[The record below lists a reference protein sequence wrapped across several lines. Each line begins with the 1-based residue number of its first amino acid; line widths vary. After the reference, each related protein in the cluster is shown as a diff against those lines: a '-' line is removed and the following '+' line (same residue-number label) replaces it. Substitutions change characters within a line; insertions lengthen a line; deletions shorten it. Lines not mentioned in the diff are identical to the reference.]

1 MEKITGN
8 VSKFNESRQVVS
20 NIRLLAQSLV
30 DRRVHPDDYNAGK
43 MKNELISEY
52 NRIKVIQIHDFLRKL
67 KGNQLIRLKNFL
79 NIRTR
84 DNSNLKNTIAT
95 FNYKK
100 LDKIY
105 NYLLQLSK
113 NELTLKNPKGKS
125 KKIRMKMGPN
135 RKTRKRR
142 KKH

>member
-8 VSKFNESRQVVS
+8 VSKFNESLQVVS

-30 DRRVHPDDYNAGK
+30 DRLVHPDDYNASK
-43 MKNELISEY
+43 MKSELIIEY
-52 NRIKVIQIHDFLRKL
+52 NRVKIIQINDLLDKL
-67 KGNQLIRLKNFL
+67 KKNQLIQLKNFL

-84 DNSNLKNTIAT
+84 NNSNLKNIIVSY
-95 FNYKK
+95 NYKK

-113 NELTLKNPKGKS
+113 NDLTLKNPKGKS
-125 KKIRMKMGPN
+125 KKIRMKMGPH
-135 RKTRKRR
+135 RKTRKKR
-142 KKH
+142 